1 MYLVTGGAGFIGGHT
16 VAALLAG
23 GARVRVLDDL
33 STGDARR
40 VAGAELVVG
49 DVADPDAV
57 AAAMSGVRHV
67 IHLAAK
73 VSVPASWDDP
83 AGFERTNG
91 GGFVSVLRAARSV
104 DVRRVV
110 FASSCAVYGSLPGLP
125 KREGDPVAPESPY
138 AATKLANEAWA
149 SAYSRAS
156 GVSVVG
162 LRYFNVFGPGQ
173 DPRGPYGA
181 VIPRFVEAA
190 LAESPLT
197 VFGDG
202 EQGRDFVSVYD
213 VARANIAAC
222 HAEGVGGRTFN
233 VGSGRMMTI
242 NQLIEVVGAV
252 VGLTPERIS
261 LPAREGDVRLSM
273 ADISAAREA
282 LGWSPREDFGAALA
296 ATVASFRESFLDSVR
311 ESVGDAPRT

>member
-16 VAALLAG
+16 VAALMEG
-23 GARVRVLDDL
+23 GAAVRVLDDL

-40 VAGAELVVG
+40 IAGAELVVG

-57 AAAMSGVRHV
+57 ARAMDGVTHV

-83 AGFERTNG
+83 TGFEHTNG
-91 GGFVSVLRAARSV
+91 GGFVCVLRAARAAGV
-104 DVRRVV
+104 GRVV
-110 FASSCAVYGSLPGLP
+110 YASSCAVYGSLPGLP

-190 LAESPLT
+190 LSGSPLT

-202 EQGRDFVSVYD
+202 EQGRDFVSVHD
-213 VARANIAAC
+213 VARANVSAC
-222 HAEGVGGRTFN
+222 HAPDVGGRTFN
-233 VGSGRMMTI
+233 IGSGRMMTI
-242 NQLIEVVGAV
+242 NELIGVVGEVVGA
-252 VGLTPERIS
+252 TPARVA
-261 LPAREGDVRLSM
+261 LPSREGDVRLSM
-273 ADISAAREA
+273 ADISSAQAL
-282 LGWSPREDFGAALA
+282 LGWEPRADFGAALA
-296 ATVASFRESFLDSVR
+296 NTVASFR
-311 ESVGDAPRT
+311 DALQR

>member
-16 VAALLAG
+16 VAALMEG
-23 GARVRVLDDL
+23 GAAVRVLDDL

-40 VAGAELVVG
+40 VEGAELVVG

-57 AAAMSGVRHV
+57 ARAMRGVTHV

-83 AGFERTNG
+83 VGFEHING
-91 GGFVSVLRAARSV
+91 GGFVCVLRAARAAGV
-104 DVRRVV
+104 GRVV
-110 FASSCAVYGSLPGLP
+110 YASSCAVYGSLPGLP

-190 LAESPLT
+190 LSGAALT

-202 EQGRDFVSVYD
+202 EQGRDFVSVHD
-213 VARANIAAC
+213 VARANVSAC
-222 HAEGVGGRTFN
+222 HAVDVGGRTFN
-233 VGSGRMMTI
+233 IGSGRMMTI
-242 NQLIEVVGAV
+242 NELIRVVGEVVGV
-252 VGLTPERIS
+252 TPERIS

-273 ADISAAREA
+273 ADISAAQ
-282 LGWSPREDFGAALA
+282 AALA
-296 ATVASFRESFLDSVR
+296 WAPRADFGVALAQTVASFR
-311 ESVGDAPRT
+311 DALQG

>member
-16 VAALLAG
+16 VSALLAS

-33 STGDARR
+33 STGDASRCG
-40 VAGAELVVG
+40 GAELVLG
-49 DVADPDAV
+49 DIADPDAV
-57 AAAMSGVRHV
+57 AAAMDGVSHV

-83 AGFERTNG
+83 VGFERTNG
-91 GGFVSVLRAARSV
+91 GGFVSVLRAARAA

-190 LAESPLT
+190 LTNAALS
-197 VFGDG
+197 VYGDG
-202 EQGRDFVSVYD
+202 EQGRDFVSVHD

-222 HAEGVGGRTFN
+222 HAPDVGGRTFN
-233 VGSGRMMTI
+233 IGSGRMMTI
-242 NQLIEVVGAV
+242 NELIGVVGAV
-252 VGLTPERIS
+252 IGVAPRRIA

-273 ADISAAREA
+273 ADISAAEVA
-282 LGWSPREDFGAALA
+282 LGWAPREDFGGALA
-296 ATVASFRESFLDSVR
+296 RTVASFRDSMSASR
-311 ESVGDAPRT
+311 GA